1 MKQSD
6 LSFDTSLNLFKE
18 VFENVADIAVNL
30 LNNDFTVL
38 WANRTMAVN
47 VEMPLGEMMGKP
59 CYEVWRRRSAPCPVC
74 MLKIVSDTKKPCVME
89 RWLDLPG
96 KERRYAQVRA
106 YPVFDEKGSVKHVF
120 EILIPITKEKKD
132 EIRRMRYVESLEE
145 TLRKM
150 SGAAPS
156 DRKTIANEDPAI
168 VLTRREKEVLRLAA
182 QGFSNREIADI
193 LLISHDTVKTHLR
206 NIFSKTG
213 TSDRTRAAV
222 FAVSNNII

>member
-47 VEMPLGEMMGKP
+47 VERPLDEMIGKP

-74 MLKIVSDTKKPCVME
+74 MLKIVSDTKRPCIME

-120 EILIPITKEKKD
+120 EILVPITKETLPH
-132 EIRRMRYVESLEE
+132 RRKGLQNFALANKHDLKLPKCIGVSIADDSEGYFTVEWIYLEFPWEPDLVLEE
-145 TLRKM
+145 ALRRNN
-150 SGAAPS
+150 PF
-156 DRKTIANEDPAI
+156 
-168 VLTRREKEVLRLAA
+168 REV
-182 QGFSNREIADI
+182 NVAD
-193 LLISHDTVKTHLR
+193 LPRYAYKNVR
-206 NIFSKTG
+206 
-213 TSDRTRAAV
+213 
-222 FAVSNNII
+222 